1 MIRVIAE
8 TLPGLI
14 PSSGVLEKT
23 DFKLIGEGSEPGV
36 KRFEHRRLRGELSP
50 LRGNNEGGS
59 MAATELELGAFSV
72 SLAVKDLGASKA
84 FYEAL
89 GFSQTGGD
97 GDHYL
102 IMVNGPAIV
111 GLFHGMF
118 EGNILTFNPG
128 LGQNKE
134 QLFEFT
140 DVRDIRAPGGCGH
153 RDDHRYGSGGHRPG
167 PHRVLGPGRE
177 HRPDRSVLPAAGQ

>member
-1 MIRVIAE
+1 
-8 TLPGLI
+8 
-14 PSSGVLEKT
+14 
-23 DFKLIGEGSEPGV
+23 
-36 KRFEHRRLRGELSP
+36 
-50 LRGNNEGGS
+50 
-59 MAATELELGAFSV
+59 MAGRELELGAFSV
-72 SLAVKDLGASKA
+72 GLAVKDLAASKA

-102 IMVNGPAIV
+102 IMVNGAAIV

-134 QLFEFT
+134 LLSEFT
-140 DVRDIRAPGGCGH
+140 DVRDIRARLVEAGIEMITDTDPEGTGPAHVAFVDPDGNAVLI
-153 RDDHRYGSGGHRPG
+153 DQFFPRPG
-167 PHRVLGPGRE
+167 SE
-177 HRPDRSVLPAAGQ
+177 EA